1 MIYMYHNS
9 DTYVKYNYQVA
20 VLIFLIRPHRIV
32 RRSYMSKDN
41 SFGKKLQQIR
51 KSKGLTQEK
60 LAELAGVHEKH
71 ISKLELGTYK
81 PSFDTLNK
89 ILSALDLRIDE
100 VGVNL
105 EKVSVNDNPFYIK
118 SVQILNNA
126 TEQELEFYYGLL
138 KQGQKAADI
147 FSNN

>member
-1 MIYMYHNS
+1 MN
-9 DTYVKYNYQVA
+9 
-20 VLIFLIRPHRIV
+20 
-32 RRSYMSKDN
+32 KDN
-41 SFGKKLQQIR
+41 TFGKKLQQIR
-51 KSKGLTQEK
+51 KAKGLTQEK

-89 ILSALDLRIDE
+89 VLTALDLKIDE
-100 VGVNL
+100 VGLNL

-126 TEQELEFYYGLL
+126 TEQELEFYYSLL
-138 KQGQKAADI
+138 KAGQKSVSLLKA
-147 FSNN
+147 

>member
-1 MIYMYHNS
+1 MN
-9 DTYVKYNYQVA
+9 
-20 VLIFLIRPHRIV
+20 
-32 RRSYMSKDN
+32 KDN
-41 SFGKKLQQIR
+41 TFGKKLQQIR
-51 KSKGLTQEK
+51 KAKGLTQEK

-89 ILSALDLRIDE
+89 VLTALDLKIDE
-100 VGVNL
+100 VGLNL

-126 TEQELEFYYGLL
+126 TEQELEFYYSLL
-138 KQGQKAADI
+138 KACQKGIELFKD
-147 FSNN
+147 

>member
-1 MIYMYHNS
+1 MN
-9 DTYVKYNYQVA
+9 
-20 VLIFLIRPHRIV
+20 
-32 RRSYMSKDN
+32 KDN

-89 ILSALDLRIDE
+89 VLTALDLKIDE
-100 VGVNL
+100 VGLNL
-105 EKVSVNDNPFYIK
+105 ENVSANDNPFYIK

-126 TEQELEFYYGLL
+126 TEQELEFYYSLIKAWQKGLEL
-138 KQGQKAADI
+138 I
-147 FSNN
+147 NCN

>member
-1 MIYMYHNS
+1 MN
-9 DTYVKYNYQVA
+9 
-20 VLIFLIRPHRIV
+20 
-32 RRSYMSKDN
+32 KDN

-89 ILSALDLRIDE
+89 IVTALGLNVDN
-100 VGVNL
+100 VGFNL
-105 EKVSVNDNPFYIK
+105 EHVPANDNPFYIK
-118 SVQILNNA
+118 SMQILNSA
-126 TEQELEFYYGLL
+126 TEEELEFYYSLL
-138 KQGQKAADI
+138 KAGQKGADV
-147 FSNN
+147 FKGG